1 MSAITV
7 KITTEAAQAVAK
19 IGTEVHLFGQPYT
32 VYSVEGYDYYAFQTE
47 DGTITL
53 DTDMPRSSWLSSP
66 VALILP
72 EGTKIGEGFGREVR
86 LSDLDSSKVEA

>member
-7 KITTEAAQAVAK
+7 TLTTEAAQAVAK
-19 IGTEVHLFGQPYT
+19 IGTEVFLFGQPYT
-32 VYSVEGYDYYAFQTE
+32 VYSVEGRDWYAFEAE

-53 DTDMPRSSWLSSP
+53 DASMPIADHLSSP

-86 LSDLDSSKVEA
+86 LSDLDSSMVEA